1 MRLTPARLIFG
12 ALLLTCLPGVL
23 LLAQKRGKSP
33 VRRAQTPEFQ
43 QATNNVFYADLFGEG
58 SPLSGERPA
67 NAGAAAVAPPTSNG
81 GGGGTAPASSAG
93 GVFAWTKVIS
103 AATIEDEIK
112 ALKLELDKD
121 VTRPSSFTGGG
132 NRKCRTHFSILAML
146 FAIVGEYDGDVRWK
160 EFGPAARDI
169 FARVAANCKT
179 NTRTVFDES
188 KKRKDELQDL
198 IGGGGLSA
206 KDGEAAADW
215 SKVADRSPLMKKID
229 QIMKEKLQ
237 PWTANANDFKANSG
251 EIVHQAEIIAAVA
264 EVLTREGMED
274 AGDED
279 YDGFSIRMRDASRQ
293 IVDAV
298 KLKNDEN
305 ARKAV
310 GEIMKSC
317 SECHE
322 SYRG

>member
-1 MRLTPARLIFG
+1 MRLTPARLFVAAIF
-12 ALLLTCLPGVL
+12 LSCLPGML
-23 LLAQKRGKSP
+23 LLAQKRGKKP
-33 VRRAQTPEFQ
+33 VRRAQTPAEFK
-43 QATNNVFYADLFGEG
+43 QASNVFYADLFGEG

-67 NAGAAAVAPPTSNG
+67 NTGAAPAPMATGNG
-81 GGGGTAPASSAG
+81 GGGAPAQGTASG
-93 GVFAWTKVIS
+93 GVFAWGKIIS
-103 AATIEDEIK
+103 ATTIEDEIK

-169 FARVAANCKT
+169 FARVAGNCKT

-198 IGGGGLSA
+198 IGGGGLST
-206 KDGEAAADW
+206 KNGEAAADW

-237 PWTANANDFKANSG
+237 PWTANASDFKANSS
-251 EIVHQAEIIAAVA
+251 EILHQAEIVAAVG
-264 EVLTREGMED
+264 EVLTKEGMED

>member
-1 MRLTPARLIFG
+1 MRLTPARLILAAF
-12 ALLLTCLPGVL
+12 LVLCLPGVL
-23 LLAQKRGKSP
+23 LIAQKRGKKP
-33 VRRAQTPEFQ
+33 VRRAQTPEFN
-43 QATNNVFYADLFGEG
+43 QAANNVFYADLFGDG

-67 NAGAAAVAPPTSNG
+67 NTGAAPAPMATNNG
-81 GGGGTAPASSAG
+81 GGTTPAPSASGG
-93 GVFAWTKVIS
+93 GVFAWGKIIS
-103 AATIEDEIK
+103 PTTIEDEIK

-160 EFGPAARDI
+160 EYGPAARDI
-169 FARVAANCKT
+169 FARVAGNCKT

-198 IGGGGLSA
+198 IGGGGLST
-206 KDGEAAADW
+206 KNGEAAADW
-215 SKVADRSPLMKKID
+215 SKVADRAPLMKKID

-237 PWTANANDFKANSG
+237 PWTANAADFKANSG
-251 EIVHQAEIIAAVA
+251 EILHQAELVAAVG